1 MKRMRL
7 DRVLSKLPGPE
18 ARHPAEIYVGC
29 SVYFKNPHNIRAGY
43 TYRGTN
49 SMTRRM
55 LSEAEGYVLLKNHG
69 IPVPE
74 FLVIRTRQE
83 VADAAGRIGYPLVM
97 KVISPQVIHKS
108 DAGGVIT
115 GIQSIADAERAF
127 DMISQNVKAFDP
139 TAIISGCVIEQQ
151 KKKGLEILVGGRTDP
166 TFGKVITVGM
176 GGTLVE
182 LIHDISIRVLPVMTE
197 DIAAMLQELQ
207 AYPLITGYR
216 NEPARDKEELIS
228 LVDRVAR
235 FFTSSP
241 AMVEF
246 DLNPVFLYEQGAC
259 VVDARIFM
267 TDTTEEV
274 SAQLEPPLL
283 PEILNAGSIAVIG
296 ATPEPNKVG
305 YAVLRNLLAFP
316 GKLYPVNPK
325 HAKILGRT
333 VYPELASVPDH
344 IDIAVIVVPA
354 RFVPKI
360 VQEAGVKG
368 IPLVIIISS
377 GFRESG
383 KAGEELE
390 SQVLTIARHYN
401 LRIMGPNCLGLMLP
415 HQGINTTFDPIS
427 PKPGKIAFIS
437 QSGALISTIVDWSLP
452 EEIGFSA
459 VISIGNQADLS
470 FEDFLVY
477 AGNDPHTRAI
487 ILYIEEI
494 RNGKRF
500 MEIARG
506 ITSKKPVVAIKS
518 GSSRIGQMT
527 AASHTGSLAGSF
539 DVYQAA
545 FWESGIIPVR
555 SIREAFQ
562 TAELLS
568 SEGYPKGIRA
578 IVISNAGGFAVLS
591 SDYAEQFGIE
601 LVDFPPAILA
611 ELDTILPADW
621 NRRNPV
627 DMVGDAPADRFAKT
641 FDVMIK
647 NQDAWD
653 IAFVIAVPSAISD
666 PVRVANELVRFSKNT
681 HKMIVGCM
689 IGGDS
694 MKTPLRILRDSGIPN
709 FPDLEDAF
717 KAVGNICRHI
727 CWEEYHGKN
736 CRPA

>member
-1 MKRMRL
+1 
-7 DRVLSKLPGPE
+7 
-18 ARHPAEIYVGC
+18 
-29 SVYFKNPHNIRAGY
+29 
-43 TYRGTN
+43 
-49 SMTRRM
+49 MTHRM
-55 LSEAEGYVLLKNHG
+55 LSEAEGYALLKNYG

-74 FLVIRTRQE
+74 YSVVRTRQE
-83 VADAAGRIGYPLVM
+83 VIKAADQVGYPLVM
-97 KVISPQVIHKS
+97 KVMSPQVIHKS
-108 DAGGVIT
+108 DAGGVLT
-115 GIQSIADAERAF
+115 GIRSSADAEKAF
-127 DMISQNVKAFDP
+127 DTISHNVKAFDP
-139 TAIISGCVIEQQ
+139 AAIISGFIIEQQ
-151 KKKGLEILVGGRTDP
+151 KDKGLEILVGGRTDP

-182 LIHDISIRVLPVMTE
+182 LLRDISIRVLPVTPE
-197 DIAAMLQELQ
+197 DINAMLLELQ
-207 AYPLITGYR
+207 AYPLIKGFR
-216 NEPARDKEELIS
+216 NEPARDKEALIS

-235 FFTSSP
+235 FFISSP
-241 AMVEF
+241 NIGEF
-246 DLNPVFLYEQGAC
+246 DLNPVFLYEKGAC
-259 VVDARIFM
+259 VVDARIFIS
-267 TDTTEEV
+267 DTIDGQP
-274 SAQLEPPLL
+274 AQQQSPML
-283 PEILNAGSIAVIG
+283 PEILSARSIALIG

-305 YAVLRNLLAFP
+305 YAVMRNLLAFP
-316 GKLYPVNPK
+316 GKLYPINPK
-325 HAKILGRT
+325 HQTILGRT
-333 VYPELASVPDH
+333 VFPELASVPDP

-354 RFVPKI
+354 RFVPRI
-360 VQEAGVKG
+360 VQEAGEKG
-368 IPLVIIISS
+368 IPLAIIISS

-383 KAGEELE
+383 KAGEDLE
-390 SQVLTIARHYN
+390 HQVLTVARRYN
-401 LRIMGPNCLGLMLP
+401 MRIMGPNCLGLMLP
-415 HQGINTTFDPIS
+415 HQGLNTTFDPIS

-437 QSGALISTIVDWSLP
+437 QSGAIISTIVDWSLP

-477 AGNDPHTRAI
+477 AGDDPHTRAI

-494 RNGKRF
+494 RDGKRF

-506 ITSKKPVVAIKS
+506 ITAKKPVVAIKS
-518 GSSRIGQMT
+518 GSSRIGQLT

-539 DVYQAA
+539 EVYQAA

-555 SIREAFQ
+555 SMREAFQ

-627 DMVGDAPADRFAKT
+627 DMVGDASADRFAKT

-666 PVRVANELVRFSKNT
+666 PVRVANELVRFSKST
-681 HKMIVGCM
+681 HKMIVGCL

-727 CWEEYHGKN
+727 CWEEYHGKR
-736 CRPA
+736 CGP

>member
-1 MKRMRL
+1 
-7 DRVLSKLPGPE
+7 
-18 ARHPAEIYVGC
+18 
-29 SVYFKNPHNIRAGY
+29 
-43 TYRGTN
+43 
-49 SMTRRM
+49 MTRRM
-55 LSEAEGYVLLKNHG
+55 LSEAEGFALLKNHG
-69 IPVPE
+69 LPVPE
-74 FLVIRTRQE
+74 FSEVRTRQE
-83 VADAAGRIGYPLVM
+83 VAKAADQVGYPLVM
-97 KVISPQVIHKS
+97 KVMSPQVIHKS
-108 DAGGVIT
+108 DAGGVVT
-115 GIQSIADAERAF
+115 GIRSSADAE
-127 DMISQNVKAFDP
+127 KAFDTISHNVKTFDP
-139 TAIISGCVIEQQ
+139 SAIISGFIIEQQ
-151 KKKGLEILVGGRTDP
+151 KEKGLEILVGGRTDP

-182 LIHDISIRVLPVMTE
+182 LIRDISIRVLPVTTQ
-197 DIAAMLQELQ
+197 DINGMLQELQ
-207 AYPLITGYR
+207 AYPLIKGFR
-216 NEPARDKEELIS
+216 NEPARDKEGLIS
-228 LVDRVAR
+228 LIDRVAR
-235 FFTSSP
+235 FFITSP
-241 AMVEF
+241 TIGEF
-246 DLNPVFLYEQGAC
+246 DLNPVFLYEKGAC

-267 TDTTEEV
+267 TDTLNGV
-274 SAQLEPPLL
+274 SVQQQPALL
-283 PEILNAGSIAVIG
+283 PEILNARSIALIG

-305 YAVLRNLLAFP
+305 YAVMRNLLAFP
-316 GKLYPVNPK
+316 GKLYPINPK
-325 HAKILGRT
+325 HQTILGRT

-344 IDIAVIVVPA
+344 IDIAVVVVPA

-360 VQEAGVKG
+360 VQEAGEKG
-368 IPLVIIISS
+368 IPLVIIVSS

-390 SQVLTIARHYN
+390 QQVLTIARHYN

-437 QSGALISTIVDWSLP
+437 QSGAIISTIVDWSLP

-477 AGNDPHTRAI
+477 AGDDPHTRAI

-500 MEIARG
+500 MEIARR
-506 ITSKKPVVAIKS
+506 ITAKKPIVAIKS
-518 GSSRIGQMT
+518 GSSRIGRMT

-539 DVYQAA
+539 EVYLAA

-555 SIREAFQ
+555 SMREALQ

-627 DMVGDAPADRFAKT
+627 DMVGDASADRFAKT

-727 CWEEYHGKN
+727 CWEEYHGKR
-736 CRPA
+736 CGP

>member
-1 MKRMRL
+1 
-7 DRVLSKLPGPE
+7 
-18 ARHPAEIYVGC
+18 
-29 SVYFKNPHNIRAGY
+29 
-43 TYRGTN
+43 
-49 SMTRRM
+49 MTRRM
-55 LSEAEGYVLLKNHG
+55 LSEAEGYALLKNHG

-74 FLVIRTRQE
+74 VSVVQTRQE
-83 VADAAGRIGYPLVM
+83 VAKAADHVGYPLVM

-108 DAGGVIT
+108 DAGGVLT
-115 GIQSIADAERAF
+115 GIRSSADAEKAF
-127 DMISQNVKAFDP
+127 DTISHNVKAFDP
-139 TAIISGCVIEQQ
+139 SAIISGFVVEQQ
-151 KKKGLEILVGGRTDP
+151 KDKGLEILVGGRTDP

-182 LIHDISIRVLPVMTE
+182 LIRDISIRVLPVNIE
-197 DIAAMLQELQ
+197 DIDAMLQELQ
-207 AYPLITGYR
+207 AFPLIKGFR
-216 NEPARDKEELIS
+216 NEPARDKEGLIS
-228 LVDRVAR
+228 LIDRVAR
-235 FFTSSP
+235 FFINSP
-241 AMVEF
+241 TIVEF
-246 DLNPVFLYEQGAC
+246 DLNPVFLYEKGAC
-259 VVDARIFM
+259 VVDARIFI
-267 TDTTEEV
+267 TDTGNEL
-274 SAQLEPPLL
+274 SAQQQPRLP
-283 PEILNAGSIAVIG
+283 PEILNARSIAIIG

-325 HAKILGRT
+325 HLKILGRT

-360 VQEAGVKG
+360 VKEAGEKG

-383 KAGEELE
+383 KEGGELE
-390 SQVLTIARHYN
+390 HQVLTIARQYN
-401 LRIMGPNCLGLMLP
+401 IRIMGPNCLGLMLP

-427 PKPGKIAFIS
+427 PKPGNIAFIS
-437 QSGALISTIVDWSLP
+437 QSGAIISTIVDWSLP

-470 FEDFLVY
+470 FEDFLQY

-500 MEIARG
+500 MEVARE

-518 GSSRIGQMT
+518 GSSKIGRMT

-539 DVYQAA
+539 EVYLAA

-555 SIREAFQ
+555 SMREAFQ

-611 ELDTILPADW
+611 ELDTFLPADW

-627 DMVGDAPADRFAKT
+627 DMVGDASADRFAKT

-647 NQDAWD
+647 NQNAWD

-694 MKTPLRILRDSGIPN
+694 MKMPLRILRDSGIPN

-727 CWEEYHGKN
+727 CWEEYHGKR
-736 CRPA
+736 CSP

>member
-1 MKRMRL
+1 
-7 DRVLSKLPGPE
+7 
-18 ARHPAEIYVGC
+18 
-29 SVYFKNPHNIRAGY
+29 
-43 TYRGTN
+43 
-49 SMTRRM
+49 MTRRM
-55 LSEAEGYVLLKNHG
+55 LSEAEGYALLKNYG

-74 FLVIRTRQE
+74 YSVVLTRQE
-83 VADAAGRIGYPLVM
+83 VIKSADQVGYPLVM
-97 KVISPQVIHKS
+97 KVMSPQVIHKS
-108 DAGGVIT
+108 DAGGVLT
-115 GIQSIADAERAF
+115 GIRSSADAEKAF
-127 DMISQNVKAFDP
+127 DTISHNVKAFDP
-139 TAIISGCVIEQQ
+139 AAIISGFIIEQQ
-151 KKKGLEILVGGRTDP
+151 KDKGLEILVGGRTDP

-182 LIHDISIRVLPVMTE
+182 LIHDISIRVLPVTPE
-197 DIAAMLQELQ
+197 DINAMLLELQ
-207 AYPLITGYR
+207 AYPLIKGFR
-216 NEPARDKEELIS
+216 NEPARDKEGLIS

-235 FFTSSP
+235 FFISSP
-241 AMVEF
+241 SIEEF
-246 DLNPVFLYEQGAC
+246 DLNPVFLYEKGAC
-259 VVDARIFM
+259 VVDARIFI
-267 TDTTEEV
+267 TDTIDMEP
-274 SAQLEPPLL
+274 AQQSPML
-283 PEILNAGSIAVIG
+283 PEILNARSIALIG

-305 YAVLRNLLAFP
+305 YAVMRNLLAFP

-325 HAKILGRT
+325 HQTILGRT
-333 VYPELASVPDH
+333 VYPELASVPDP

-360 VQEAGVKG
+360 VQEAGEKG
-368 IPLVIIISS
+368 IPLAIIISS

-390 SQVLTIARHYN
+390 HQVLTVARRYN
-401 LRIMGPNCLGLMLP
+401 MRIMGPNCLGLMLP

-437 QSGALISTIVDWSLP
+437 QSGAIISTIVDWSLP

-477 AGNDPHTRAI
+477 AGDDPHTRAI

-494 RNGKRF
+494 RDGKRF

-506 ITSKKPVVAIKS
+506 ITAKKPVVAIKS
-518 GSSRIGQMT
+518 GSSRIGQLT

-539 DVYQAA
+539 EVYQAA

-555 SIREAFQ
+555 SMREAFQ

-627 DMVGDAPADRFAKT
+627 DMVGDASADRFAKT

-666 PVRVANELVRFSKNT
+666 PVRVANELVRFSKST
-681 HKMIVGCM
+681 HKMIVGCL

-727 CWEEYHGKN
+727 CWEEYHGKR
-736 CRPA
+736 CGP